1 MVICK
6 YDLDATQNIFKVSLI
21 ALSLSLSFATLVQI
35 IHAGGANPGKGGGGA
50 GSAESS
56 R

>member
-1 MVICK
+1 MSICK
-6 YDLDATQNIFKVSLI
+6 YDLDATPNIFLTNSYC
-21 ALSLSLSFATLVQI
+21 SLSLLPTLVQI